1 MHPTSSTI
9 LPPFSARGGRKG
21 ANLRTT
27 LEGLL
32 GWVEWQWSILDGATQ
47 LDGGWLEDF
56 FTYLIVGIKEEPGL
70 GGDPFLQGL
79 IAYNKIIAQEK
90 VTFPPH
96 VLAASLIRLQQY
108 VPFLGR
114 SNLQAVL
121 LALSGNRLIISTAI
135 FTDATYADKLLPITL
150 CTGFHA
156 PDKVLHIASVFVA
169 INKCTERLRML
180 YKRLPEI
187 AHSIPPAR
195 VLWPNPI
202 VDPSRSTGLDHS
214 LEIFPKVDHVL
225 GTPFQ
230 TIDEV
235 NKPRTMHLRRCRSQ
249 TISRPARFWS
259 SSRQN
264 TTKTLITCSPKTI
277 PLSPQPSTPVH
288 ASSAICLWSSCNTSR
303 SLRAGVCATP
313 QYDQPW
319 SSARGC
325 FTGSPSTS

>member
-96 VLAASLIRLQQY
+96 VLSASLIRLQQY

-114 SNLQAVL
+114 FNLQLSCSLCLGTVL
-121 LALSGNRLIISTAI
+121 S
-135 FTDATYADKLLPITL
+135 Y
-150 CTGFHA
+150 
-156 PDKVLHIASVFVA
+156 
-169 INKCTERLRML
+169 
-180 YKRLPEI
+180 RLPF
-187 AHSIPPAR
+187 SRTPPMPTSCSR
-195 VLWPNPI
+195 L
-202 VDPSRSTGLDHS
+202 PS
-214 LEIFPKVDHVL
+214 VL
-225 GTPFQ
+225 GSTLQ
-230 TIDEV
+230 TRSSI
-235 NKPRTMHLRRCRSQ
+235 LRV
-249 TISRPARFWS
+249 
-259 SSRQN
+259 
-264 TTKTLITCSPKTI
+264 CSW
-277 PLSPQPSTPVH
+277 Q
-288 ASSAICLWSSCNTSR
+288 
-303 SLRAGVCATP
+303 
-313 QYDQPW
+313 
-319 SSARGC
+319 
-325 FTGSPSTS
+325 

>member
-9 LPPFSARGGRKG
+9 LPPFSAKG
-21 ANLRTT
+21 AKRSESADHFGRTPR
-27 LEGLL
+27 L
-32 GWVEWQWSILDGATQ
+32 GRVAM
-47 LDGGWLEDF
+47 
-56 FTYLIVGIKEEPGL
+56 V
-70 GGDPFLQGL
+70 
-79 IAYNKIIAQEK
+79 N
-90 VTFPPH
+90 
-96 VLAASLIRLQQY
+96 
-108 VPFLGR
+108 LGR
-114 SNLQAVL
+114 SNPAGWGLARGL
-121 LALSGNRLIISTAI
+121 LYLFDRRNKGRTRAWGRSVSTGFDRVQQDYCSRKGYFSPTRPCR
-135 FTDATYADKLLPITL
+135 FTDTSPTVRPVPWAIKPTSCPARSVWEPSYHIDCHFHGRHL
-150 CTGFHA
+150 CRQVA
-156 PDKVLHIASVFVA
+156 PDYPLYWVPRSRQGPPYCECVRGNKQVHGAASHVLQ
-169 INKCTERLRML
+169 TPPR
-180 YKRLPEI
+180 I

-230 TIDEV
+230 TINEV

>member
-1 MHPTSSTI
+1 M
-9 LPPFSARGGRKG
+9 
-21 ANLRTT
+21 
-27 LEGLL
+27 EGLL

-96 VLAASLIRLQQY
+96 VLSASLTRLQQY

-114 SNLQAVL
+114 SNLPAVL

-202 VDPSRSTGLDHS
+202 VDPSQSTGLDHS

-235 NKPRTMHLRRCRSQ
+235 NKPRAMHLATMQIQDDISTREVLVKFTAKYNKDAHHLLAKNDPPLAPTLHSCTRVIGDLFMVVMQYISESEGGCIRNPAIRS
-249 TISRPARFWS
+249 
-259 SSRQN
+259 
-264 TTKTLITCSPKTI
+264 TLE
-277 PLSPQPSTPVH
+277 
-288 ASSAICLWSSCNTSR
+288 
-303 SLRAGVCATP
+303 
-313 QYDQPW
+313 
-319 SSARGC
+319 
-325 FTGSPSTS
+325 